1 MLNLLSHFKFVLDL
15 QILRNNLYNYA
26 RETISQKYQ
35 NRTPRST
42 RLITSADNIRRLYSF
57 GGKRRPSLNAL
68 ATNAP

>member
-15 QILRNNLYNYA
+15 QILRNILYNYA
-26 RETISQKYQ
+26 CETISQKYQ

-42 RLITSADNIRRLYSF
+42 LITSADNIKRLYSF

-68 ATNAP
+68 ATNFP